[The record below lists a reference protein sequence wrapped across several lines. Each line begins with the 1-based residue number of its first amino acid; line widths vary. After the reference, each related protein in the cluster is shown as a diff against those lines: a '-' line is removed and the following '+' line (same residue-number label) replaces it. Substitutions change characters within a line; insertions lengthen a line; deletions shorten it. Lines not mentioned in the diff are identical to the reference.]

1 MRNTELIIFILVV
14 MINGGIALWKKY
26 AELKAKRAAE
36 ALARPT
42 AMSRTPVAAAPA
54 RARGAAAPSTEP
66 RAPRSAASVKEPPK
80 PKAKPK
86 PKPKP
91 KPTPKQAPKQAPP
104 VVARQPAPQGG
115 AREPAPIDR
124 RPAATLAAA
133 VASRGAA
140 PVAAASPTG
149 SWAGVL
155 RGRAGLRR
163 AILLREVLGPPR
175 ALAPWQA

>member
-26 AELKAKRAAE
+26 AEMKAKRAAE

-42 AMSRTPVAAAPA
+42 AMSRTPVAAAPV
-54 RARGAAAPSTEP
+54 RARGAAARPTEP

-91 KPTPKQAPKQAPP
+91 KPKQTLP
-104 VVARQPAPQGG
+104 VVARRPAPQGV

-124 RPAATLAAA
+124 RPAATVTAMAAA

-140 PVAAASPTG
+140 PVAAASP
-149 SWAGVL
+149 AGLWSGVR

-175 ALAPWQA
+175 ALAPWQG

>member
-26 AELKAKRAAE
+26 AEMKAKRAAE

-80 PKAKPK
+80 PKAKS
-86 PKPKP
+86 KPKP
-91 KPTPKQAPKQAPP
+91 KPTPKQAPP
-104 VVARQPAPQGG
+104 VVARRPAPQGG
-115 AREPAPIDR
+115 AREPAR
-124 RPAATLAAA
+124 R
-133 VASRGAA
+133 G
-140 PVAAASPTG
+140 
-149 SWAGVL
+149 
-155 RGRAGLRR
+155 
-163 AILLREVLGPPR
+163 
-175 ALAPWQA
+175 

>member
-26 AELKAKRAAE
+26 AEMKAKRAAE

-42 AMSRTPVAAAPA
+42 AMSRTPVAAAPV
-54 RARGAAAPSTEP
+54 RARGAAARPTEP

-86 PKPKP
+86 PKQ
-91 KPTPKQAPKQAPP
+91 TPP
-104 VVARQPAPQGG
+104 VVARRPAPQGV

-124 RPAATLAAA
+124 RPAATVTAMAAA
-133 VASRGAA
+133 VASRGAS
-140 PVAAASPTG
+140 PVAAASPAG
-149 SWAGVL
+149 LWSGVL

-175 ALAPWQA
+175 ALAPWQG

>member
-42 AMSRTPVAAAPA
+42 AMSRTPVSAAPA

-86 PKPKP
+86 PKP
-91 KPTPKQAPKQAPP
+91 TPKQAPKQAPP
-104 VVARQPAPQGG
+104 VVARRPAPQGG
-115 AREPAPIDR
+115 AREPATIDR
-124 RPAATLAAA
+124 RPAATVAAVAAA

>member
-42 AMSRTPVAAAPA
+42 AMSRTPVAAAPVRA
-54 RARGAAAPSTEP
+54 RAANARPTEP
-66 RAPRSAASVKEPPK
+66 RLPRPAASVKDAPRSK

-86 PKPKP
+86 AKPK
-91 KPTPKQAPKQAPP
+91 QSPP
-104 VVARQPAPQGG
+104 VVARRSSPQEG
-115 AREPAPIDR
+115 AREPAPTDR
-124 RPAATLAAA
+124 RAAA
-133 VASRGAA
+133 KVTAIAAVVASRRVA

-149 SWAGVL
+149 TWAGAL

-163 AILLREVLGPPR
+163 AVLLREVLGPPR
-175 ALAPWQA
+175 ALAPWQG